1 MCVPYIIEYPMCN
14 EVGMRRSL
22 QDLNGRRFDITV
34 IGAGVNGASAAQH
47 LAAAGYDVLL
57 VDKGDYGSGSSSR
70 SSRLLHCGLRYFAPG
85 ATIWEFARHPS
96 RLKTAVRMAHLA
108 MQARRQLVMTA
119 PERTRPLHFHFP
131 IWTTGNYRRWQ
142 VKFGLRVL
150 EHMARGDVPLEG
162 RILTPAAAARIPLVN
177 RLRDWDKLEG
187 IGAFREYQFE
197 WPERLCIDAVMDAA
211 RLGAVVRNYTVAT
224 KLTRAGDLWEI
235 ELVDRIEAGQPVRVR
250 SAIVLNMAGIWIDKV
265 NASSGAPRPR
275 KILPTKGI
283 HIMVQLSEGADNGI
297 VTFNRRNEPLY
308 CIPWRGM
315 HYFGPTETVYEGD
328 LDDVRPT
335 EAEIEDLLAEGNY
348 LLPSLRLTR
357 KDVLFSWA
365 GVRPLSYD
373 PALPNGKRSREVHDL
388 ASVGMPGVFAM
399 SAGPIMTHRS
409 AGTEMVQVVA
419 RHLKASH
426 SVRSIDYS
434 ARLFPDNQNS
444 PPLLADWS
452 HAKISDLRYAAE
464 HEHVTNL
471 VDLLF
476 RRVGVGWTKS
486 MGCDAAKRAA
496 ETVADVLG
504 WDKER
509 VDAEVQAYRQYLL
522 RFHLNERVAEGSS
535 LT

>member
-1 MCVPYIIEYPMCN
+1 MNIQCAN
-14 EVGMRRSL
+14 EAGMRRPL
-22 QDLNGRRFDITV
+22 QDLNGRRFDVTV
-34 IGAGVNGASAAQH
+34 IGAGVNGASATQH
-47 LAAAGYDVLL
+47 LAAAGYEALL
-57 VDKGDYGSGSSSR
+57 IDKGDYGSGSSSR

-85 ATIWEFARHPS
+85 STIWEFARHPS

-119 PERTRPLHFHFP
+119 PERTRQLNFHFP
-131 IWTTGNYRRWQ
+131 IWMTGNYRRWQ

-150 EHMARGDVPLEG
+150 EHMAPSDVPLEG
-162 RILTPAAAARIPLVN
+162 RILTPAAAAQIPLVN
-177 RLRDWDKLEG
+177 RLRDLHKLEG
-187 IGAFREYQFE
+187 IGAFREYQFD

-211 RLGAVVRNYTVAT
+211 RLGAVVRNYTLAT
-224 KLTRAGDLWEI
+224 KLARAGADWEI
-235 ELVDRIEAGQPVRVR
+235 ELIDLIEAKQTVRVR
-250 SAIVLNMAGIWIDKV
+250 SAVVLNMAGVWIDKV
-265 NASSGAPRPR
+265 NASSGMPRPR

-283 HIMVQLSEGADNGI
+283 HIMVQLPPECVDNGI

-315 HYFGPTETVYEGD
+315 HYFGPTETVYDGD

-335 EAEIEDLLAEGNY
+335 ETEIEDLLTECDD

-388 ASVGMPGVFAM
+388 TSAGMPGVFAM

-409 AGTEMVQVVA
+409 AGTEMVDVVA

-426 SVRSIDYS
+426 SVRSVDYS
-434 ARLFPDNQNS
+434 ARQFPDNQNS
-444 PPLLADWS
+444 PPLIADWS
-452 HAKISDLRYAAE
+452 HVKISDLRYAAE
-464 HEHVTNL
+464 HEHVVSL

-496 ETVADVLG
+496 EAVADVLG

-509 VDAEVQAYRQYLL
+509 VEAEVQAYRQYLL
-522 RFHLNERVAEGSS
+522 RFHLLERVADPLSS
-535 LT
+535 AQR